1 MHPMNP
7 LSLVRIAALS
17 LIVWGLSACSE
28 LPSTPLPASADAAE
42 HVAPYRPRPG
52 HERPLVA
59 VVAHNAGTELVD
71 FLVPYGVLRRSGV
84 AEVVAVSTEPGPI
97 QMRPGLTLQADVTI
111 DQFDD
116 SHAQGADYVVVPAV
130 LMENR
135 AEPRLLRWLQGQAT
149 RGAIVVSICDGAL
162 VVAEAGLFKGHRATG
177 HWATQ
182 SMRETE
188 YPDTRW
194 LKNVRYVDN
203 GAVISSAGVTAALPL
218 SVALVEAI
226 GGRDTAKALAQQL
239 GLDRWDSAHAS
250 EGFHLGLQ
258 DIAVYARNR
267 WLSTHDEIE
276 LPVAPGVDEI
286 ALALTADVLGRTMRA
301 HVSATAATVEPVRSQ
316 GGITILPQL
325 PAGPAAGRMR
335 HPLMAAEPARALDQ
349 TLNDIAQRY
358 GRATAD
364 FVRLQLEYPRP

>member
-1 MHPMNP
+1 MNL
-7 LSLVRIAALS
+7 LSLVRAAALPF
-17 LIVWGLSACSE
+17 LVWALGGCSE
-28 LPSTPLPASADAAE
+28 LPSAPPAASPDAAE

-59 VVAHNAGTELVD
+59 VVGHNAGTELVD

-84 AEVVAVSTEPGPI
+84 AEVVSVATGPGPI
-97 QMRPGLTLQADVTI
+97 QMRPGLTLQADETI
-111 DQFDD
+111 DQFDEG
-116 SHAQGADYVVVPAV
+116 HAQGADYVVVPAV

-135 AEPRLLRWLQGQAT
+135 ADPKLLRWLQGQAAN
-149 RGAIVVSICDGAL
+149 GAIVVSICDGAL

-194 LKNVRYVDN
+194 LKNVRYVDD

-226 GGRDTAKALAQQL
+226 GGRDAAKALAQQL

-258 DIAVYARNR
+258 DIAIYARNR
-267 WLSTHDEIE
+267 WLSVHDEIE
-276 LPVAPGVDEI
+276 LPVANGVDEI
-286 ALALTADVLGRTMRA
+286 ALALTADALGRTMRTR
-301 HVSATAATVEPVRSQ
+301 VSATAASVGPVRSQ
-316 GGITILPQL
+316 GGITILPKL
-325 PAGPAAGRMR
+325 PSGPSAGWMQQ
-335 HPLMAAEPARALDQ
+335 PLVSAEPARALDQ
-349 TLNDIAQRY
+349 TLSDITERY

-364 FVRLQLEYPRP
+364 FVRLQLEYPRPAH

>member
-1 MHPMNP
+1 MN
-7 LSLVRIAALS
+7 LHSLVRAAGLS
-17 LIVWGLSACSE
+17 LLVWGLSACSE
-28 LPSTPLPASADAAE
+28 LPSTPLPVTSANAVE

-59 VVAHNAGTELVD
+59 VVGHNAGTELVD

-84 AEVVAVSTEPGPI
+84 AEVLAVATGPGPI
-97 QMRPGLTLQADVTI
+97 QMRPGLTLQADATI
-111 DQFDD
+111 DQFDER
-116 SHAQGADYVVVPAV
+116 HAQGADYVVVPAV

-135 AEPRLLRWLQGQAT
+135 TEPRLLRWLQGQAGK
-149 RGAIVVSICDGAL
+149 GAIVVSICDGAL

-182 SMRETE
+182 SMRETD

-194 LKNVRYVDN
+194 LKNVRYVDD

-226 GGRDTAKALAQQL
+226 GGRDKAAALAQQL
-239 GLDRWDSAHAS
+239 GMNRWDSAHAS

-276 LPVAPGVDEI
+276 LPIAPGVDEI
-286 ALALTADVLGRTMRA
+286 ALALTADALGRTMRA
-301 HVSATAATVEPVRSQ
+301 RVSATAATLDPVRSQ

-325 PAGPAAGRMR
+325 PSGPSAGRLQ
-335 HPLMAAEPARALDQ
+335 HPLVSAEPARALDH
-349 TLNDIAQRY
+349 TLSDIAQRY
-358 GRATAD
+358 GRATAE
-364 FVRLQLEYPRP
+364 FVSLQLEYPRPAR